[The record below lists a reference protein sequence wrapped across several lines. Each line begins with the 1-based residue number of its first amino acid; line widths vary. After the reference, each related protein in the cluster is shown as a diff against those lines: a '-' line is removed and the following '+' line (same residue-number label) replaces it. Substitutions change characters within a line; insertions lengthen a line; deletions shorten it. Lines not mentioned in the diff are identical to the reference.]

1 MLQWPPIL
9 AKVQPHQRVQVTKRG
24 SGTSLGCGQEEETLE
39 QKYKRLEAELETWYR
54 SSPISRFDSHI
65 GHFILIKKKMLQ
77 WPPILAKVQLHQ
89 QVQVTKRGYGTFEAA
104 EKADINET
112 TATLQQQA
120 KHLQEKLVGLNL
132 ETVLHSSSDTDLS
145 NPFETAQKLH
155 EFHEFMLLELFYD
168 EQRPLPKSSSWVHST
183 VPTVL
188 RNNILY
194 CDYGEVLSFTS
205 DPCTLTRALLS
216 QIENVKENLSNLNI
230 SSGDTEVPDNS
241 VLSYELYLKPQ
252 LAAKSVDPYK
262 VGDFSKSY
270 MDSLLFL
277 SQVVHLEERI
287 KKLET
292 ILGHDSNKLTGS
304 TTQWQA
310 DLIPKE
316 MAASDM
322 RNRCHVQPLLTGIS
336 PTTQTNDKS
345 IVGIETTTKIT
356 ESLAKAG
363 VLGLPEARES
373 TTQLDERDLLCTIK
387 TQCLQE
393 WKYNAAHDWYRA
405 GGISTGSVLP
415 REQQSLIFRL
425 KSGHLRTMT
434 FQNGCKA
441 AINILSAR
449 TALLDPSNL
458 EQLEGRLGA
467 LQQRLATVA
476 SSRTTEEAMG
486 GRVSELYDLA
496 KRADTLGANVPG
508 LLDHL
513 LAVKDL
519 HVQDTA
525 SPYPWSGTEVH
536 QLAWEAKKG
545 DKSIECM
552 NKIHVV
558 QAMIIMIKQLPTILI
573 AMEKYCEEWLIYS
586 ETSQW
591 FWQFNQPYYSNTV
604 CDYSWGSVEG
614 WSKPLV
620 FDRYDLGSI
629 PTLNTFFLIKKM
641 LQWPQFLQKSN
652 PTRLSLMR
660 LECAALQ
667 FSKALTHLDTSQQ
680 QMSASLQR
688 SEKLLNEVQ
697 KSTVSNLETIQNNI
711 SNLEK
716 RLAALK

>member
-1 MLQWPPIL
+1 MLSISD
-9 AKVQPHQRVQVTKRG
+9 VQ
-24 SGTSLGCGQEEETLE
+24 
-39 QKYKRLEAELETWYR
+39 
-54 SSPISRFDSHI
+54 
-65 GHFILIKKKMLQ
+65 
-77 WPPILAKVQLHQ
+77 
-89 QVQVTKRGYGTFEAA
+89 
-104 EKADINET
+104 
-112 TATLQQQA
+112 
-120 KHLQEKLVGLNL
+120 
-132 ETVLHSSSDTDLS
+132 
-145 NPFETAQKLH
+145 
-155 EFHEFMLLELFYD
+155 
-168 EQRPLPKSSSWVHST
+168 SSSWVHST

-188 RNNILY
+188 
-194 CDYGEVLSFTS
+194 
-205 DPCTLTRALLS
+205 RALLS

-270 MDSLLFL
+270 MSSLLFL

-292 ILGHDSNKLTGS
+292 ILGHDSNKL
-304 TTQWQA
+304 
-310 DLIPKE
+310 K
-316 MAASDM
+316 
-322 RNRCHVQPLLTGIS
+322 LTCIVWMQS
-336 PTTQTNDKS
+336 ALTTQTNDKS
-345 IVGIETTTKIT
+345 IV
-356 ESLAKAG
+356 
-363 VLGLPEARES
+363 
-373 TTQLDERDLLCTIK
+373 
-387 TQCLQE
+387 
-393 WKYNAAHDWYRA
+393 
-405 GGISTGSVLP
+405 
-415 REQQSLIFRL
+415 
-425 KSGHLRTMT
+425 
-434 FQNGCKA
+434 A

-519 HVQDTA
+519 HVQ
-525 SPYPWSGTEVH
+525 
-536 QLAWEAKKG
+536 
-545 DKSIECM
+545 
-552 NKIHVV
+552 
-558 QAMIIMIKQLPTILI
+558 
-573 AMEKYCEEWLIYS
+573 
-586 ETSQW
+586 
-591 FWQFNQPYYSNTV
+591 
-604 CDYSWGSVEG
+604 
-614 WSKPLV
+614 
-620 FDRYDLGSI
+620 
-629 PTLNTFFLIKKM
+629 
-641 LQWPQFLQKSN
+641 
-652 PTRLSLMR
+652 
-660 LECAALQ
+660 ALQ